1 MKTLLRFF
9 VPCLLILSL
18 HAQTQPKYAVLKTDN
33 KDTFLDTVNQLADRG
48 YRAFTYRVLASK
60 DAAQLEQGL
69 NAANQEGY
77 TPLDFVWRVGWTAEG
92 FLVLEKETMV
102 SPGQ

>member
-1 MKTLLRFF
+1 VLPDTLTVR
-9 VPCLLILSL
+9 PHLLER
-18 HAQTQPKYAVLKTDN
+18 
-33 KDTFLDTVNQLADRG
+33 DTHFR
-48 YRAFTYRVLASK
+48 RAFTYRVLASK

-92 FLVLEKETMV
+92 FLVLEKETTA
-102 SPGQ
+102 SPSQ